1 MCSSAEKYWPSQIG
15 QHHNSINIS
24 PALIAGFDFFLSKS
38 KFETVRLEDVGVAPG
53 DTLNVVKGKRQR
65 AARSVDENEVTDMPE
80 EEGIVGML

>member
-1 MCSSAEKYWPSQIG
+1 LY
-15 QHHNSINIS
+15 
-24 PALIAGFDFFLSKS
+24 KS